1 VAVLEAM
8 NTAEAQA
15 LLAELAKGPADDL
28 LTREARAASRRRG
41 AR

>member
-1 VAVLEAM
+1 VAALEAIG
-8 NTAEAQA
+8 TAAAQA

-41 AR
+41 GR